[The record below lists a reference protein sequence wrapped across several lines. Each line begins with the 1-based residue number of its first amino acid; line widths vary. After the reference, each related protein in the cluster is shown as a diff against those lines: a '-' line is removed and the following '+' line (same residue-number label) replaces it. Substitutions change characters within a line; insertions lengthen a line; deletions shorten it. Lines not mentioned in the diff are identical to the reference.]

1 MSRSGARER
10 PRGVCVLLCE
20 RVQGEGGMRERR
32 GAAGGGG
39 EAVLCMRDQKGG
51 FVSVCSVRETKEGG
65 GGGRGVAGV
74 VCGF

>member
-1 MSRSGARER
+1 
-10 PRGVCVLLCE
+10 
-20 RVQGEGGMRERR
+20 MRERR

-65 GGGRGVAGV
+65 GGGGGCPCVL
-74 VCGF
+74 